1 MAAEPKVFLDTCA
14 PFAAV
19 QSEPDVAPL
28 ILELSEAGSP
38 GGGRGSC
45 GRGRLPGFV

>member
-19 QSEPDVAPL
+19 QSELDAARL
-28 ILELSEAGSP
+28 ILELSEAGAISLWVGP
-38 GGGRGSC
+38 WA
-45 GRGRLPGFV
+45 LE